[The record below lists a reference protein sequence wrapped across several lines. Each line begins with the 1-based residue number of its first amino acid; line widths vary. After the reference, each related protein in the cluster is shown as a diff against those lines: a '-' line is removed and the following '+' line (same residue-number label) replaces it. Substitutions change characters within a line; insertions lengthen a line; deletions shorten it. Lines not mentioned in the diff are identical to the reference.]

1 MLMRFDLKNEKAQPR
16 EEVRESE
23 REGGREGKRE
33 WQSSRGPT
41 RVDPEHTFP
50 YLKVTAAAALLY
62 DFIFRAGSPQST
74 TVAEAEADN

>member
-1 MLMRFDLKNEKAQPR
+1 MLMRFDLKNEKAQAKG
-16 EEVRESE
+16 EERG
-23 REGGREGKRE
+23 REGGRGGGKRE
-33 WQSSRGPT
+33 WQSSRGPS

-74 TVAEAEADN
+74 EADN

>member
-1 MLMRFDLKNEKAQPR
+1 MRFDLKNEKAQPR
-16 EEVRESE
+16 EEVSE
-23 REGGREGKRE
+23 RERGEEGGVKRE

-74 TVAEAEADN
+74 TEAEAEAEADN

>member
-1 MLMRFDLKNEKAQPR
+1 M
-16 EEVRESE
+16 
-23 REGGREGKRE
+23 KRE

-74 TVAEAEADN
+74 TEAEAEADN

>member
-1 MLMRFDLKNEKAQPR
+1 MR
-16 EEVRESE
+16 E
-23 REGGREGKRE
+23 REGGGGKRE

-74 TVAEAEADN
+74 TEAEAEADN

>member
-1 MLMRFDLKNEKAQPR
+1 M
-16 EEVRESE
+16 
-23 REGGREGKRE
+23 KRE

-74 TVAEAEADN
+74 TEAEAEAEADN

>member
-1 MLMRFDLKNEKAQPR
+1 MLMRFDLKNEKAQARGEEGEKR
-16 EEVRESE
+16 ER
-23 REGGREGKRE
+23 RGKRE

-62 DFIFRAGSPQST
+62 DFIFRAGSPQSKAE
-74 TVAEAEADN
+74 AEAEADN

>member
-1 MLMRFDLKNEKAQPR
+1 MKRHSQEKK
-16 EEVRESE
+16 S
-23 REGGREGKRE
+23 GREQERVRGGGKRE

-74 TVAEAEADN
+74 TEAEAEADN